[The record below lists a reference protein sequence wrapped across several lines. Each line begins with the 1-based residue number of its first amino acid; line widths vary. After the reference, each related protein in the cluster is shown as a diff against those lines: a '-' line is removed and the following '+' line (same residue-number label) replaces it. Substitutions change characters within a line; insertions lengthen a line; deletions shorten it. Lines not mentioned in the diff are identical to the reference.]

1 MKLLVPVDSGV
12 GLMVGIVGP
21 GECLGVVDL
30 LEGDDRPYTASALTD
45 VETLAVPQS
54 LYLEAVQAYPDALKW
69 LLTTITWRLRRTNEL
84 AADMAHL
91 DIAGRIA
98 KALLQ
103 LAEACG
109 DSTGGAV
116 VIDVPVT
123 QKDLAAMVGGS
134 RESVNKAL
142 GWYEG
147 LGALERR
154 GRYLAILRPELL
166 QRRIT
171 QRTHPAPHRPSS
183 ALRRSHSRPETGGPL
198 AG

>member
-1 MKLLVPVDSGV
+1 MSQMHYDAKEPLALGCTCHRPLVLTSVLHRPLEAGGGTRSAREVDMAAERRHALQTLPLFTGLPAAVTAELKAASRRLFYAQGEVIFRQGEVGTVLHLIELGQVKLLVPVDSGV

-91 DIAGRIA
+91 DIA
-98 KALLQ
+98 
-103 LAEACG
+103 
-109 DSTGGAV
+109 
-116 VIDVPVT
+116 
-123 QKDLAAMVGGS
+123 
-134 RESVNKAL
+134 
-142 GWYEG
+142 
-147 LGALERR
+147 
-154 GRYLAILRPELL
+154 
-166 QRRIT
+166 
-171 QRTHPAPHRPSS
+171 
-183 ALRRSHSRPETGGPL
+183 
-198 AG
+198 